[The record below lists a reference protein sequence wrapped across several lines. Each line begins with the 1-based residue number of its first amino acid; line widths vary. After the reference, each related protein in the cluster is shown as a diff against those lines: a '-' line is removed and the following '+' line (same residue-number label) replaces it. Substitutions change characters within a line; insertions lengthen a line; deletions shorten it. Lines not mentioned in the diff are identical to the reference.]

1 MKFQIKHKSRGR
13 LRVHMCVPRMTLR
26 QADLLEYYLIG
37 VSEVTDVKIYDR
49 TCDAIIFFDG
59 GDEECGK
66 IIRSISVFS
75 FEKAEKSEIVPVH
88 TSRALN
94 REYEDKLVFTVARR
108 FASKLFLPMPVR
120 AVIATIKSI
129 KYIKAGLSSLLHG
142 KLSVS
147 VLDAVAVGVSIIRG
161 DFGTAG
167 SVMFM
172 LGLGELL
179 DDWTHKK
186 SVSDLA
192 SAMSLGVD
200 KVWLKNGED
209 EILVPISSVSEGDTV
224 IVRMG
229 NMIPLDGKVIFGEAM
244 VNQSSMTGESLPVR
258 KTVGS
263 YVYAGTVVEDGE
275 CEVLVEKVS
284 GGGRYDRIV
293 KMIEESEKLKSTAE
307 DRASKLA
314 DRLVPYTLGGTLLT
328 YLLTRNVTK
337 MLAVLMV
344 DFSCALKLS
353 MPIAVLSAM
362 RESNKYNIS
371 VKGGRFLEAVAKA
384 DTVVFDKTG
393 TLTYA
398 SPKVAKIIT
407 FGGTSEDDMLRLAAC
422 LEEHYPHSLANAV
435 VEEAKRRGLAHEE
448 YHSSVEY
455 VVAHGISSIVEGKKV
470 IIGSYHFVFE
480 DEKCSVPDGDGESD
494 KLAELNGAYSHLYL
508 AVSGVLAAVICISDP
523 LRADAPAAIAAL
535 HKCGISKIVMM
546 TGDNEKTA
554 AAVAKAV
561 GVDEYKAEVLPED
574 KANFIREEHKAGR
587 TVIMIGDGVNDTPAL
602 SEADAGIAI
611 NTGAAIAKEISD
623 ITISS
628 ENLYELVTLR
638 RISEALMKR
647 IDKNYRFIVTFN
659 LALIAL
665 GVTGAIQPTF
675 SALLHN
681 ASTLG
686 IALKSMTNL
695 LPDKTETK
703 EEKELIPQI

>member
-37 VSEVTDVKIYDR
+37 ICEVAEAKVYDR
-49 TCDAIIFFDG
+49 TCDAVIFFDG
-59 GDEECGK
+59 CDEECGK
-66 IIRSISVFS
+66 IIRSISLFS
-75 FEKAEKSEIVPVH
+75 FEKAEKSEIVPIH
-88 TSRALN
+88 TSRVLN

-129 KYIKAGLSSLLHG
+129 KYIKAGLTSLLHG

-161 DFGTAG
+161 DFGTAS

-200 KVWLKNGED
+200 KVWIKNDEE
-209 EILVPISSVSEGDTV
+209 EILVPISNVSEGDTV

-229 NMIPLDGKVIFGEAM
+229 NMIPLDGKVISGEAM

-263 YVYAGTVVEDGE
+263 YVYAGTVVEEGE
-275 CEVLVEKVS
+275 CEVLVERVS

-407 FGGTSEDDMLRLAAC
+407 FGGTSENDMLRLAAC

-435 VEEAKRRGLAHEE
+435 VEEAKCRGLAHEE

-455 VVAHGISSIVEGKKV
+455 VVAHGISSMVEGKKV

-480 DEKCSVPDGDGESD
+480 DEKCSVPDGDGETD

-574 KANFIREEHKAGR
+574 KASFIREEHKAGR

-638 RISEALMKR
+638 RISKALMKR

-695 LPDKTETK
+695 LPDETK
-703 EEKELIPQI
+703 EKEEKGLIPQI